1 MKRRSLKQR
10 IVWLTALLLVGW
22 LIAQTFALPS
32 RAATLS
38 EIQARG
44 RLIVAVKDN
53 LPPLGFLKNGELTGL
68 EIDLAQQLAIDL
80 LGENAEITFTP
91 VRNDRRLA
99 TLLAGEVDLVIAR
112 MTATPAR
119 ARLVDFSSPYY
130 FDGTAFVTKD
140 PTIARLGSLLRQPVA
155 VLNGSSTI
163 AVVRS
168 LLPSAVLV
176 GVRSYQEAL
185 TLLESNRAVA
195 FAADASILTGWV
207 QEFPQYRL
215 IDQLISTEALSVA
228 MPKGIRYSDLRERV
242 NASIDRLRTA
252 NWLSDRLQ
260 AWGLPE

>member
-1 MKRRSLKQR
+1 MKRRT
-10 IVWLTALLLVGW
+10 IWLTALLLVGW
-22 LIAQTFALPS
+22 LVTQTLALPS
-32 RAATLS
+32 HAAALS
-38 EIQARG
+38 EIQERG

-53 LPPLGFLKNGELTGL
+53 SPPLGFLQNGELAGL
-68 EIDLAQQLAIDL
+68 EIDLARQLAIAL
-80 LGENAEITFTP
+80 LGEAEVTFVP

-140 PTIARLGSLLRQPVA
+140 PAARLADLLRQPVA

-163 AVVRS
+163 ATVRS

-176 GVRSYQEAL
+176 GASSYQEAL
-185 TLLESNRAVA
+185 TLLESNRAIA

-207 QEFPQYRL
+207 QEFPQYHL
-215 IDQLISTEALSVA
+215 IEQLISTEALSVA
-228 MPKGIRYSDLRERV
+228 MPKGIRYSDLRQRV
-242 NASIDRLRTA
+242 NDSIDRWRET
-252 NWLSDRLQ
+252 NWLSDRLRT
-260 AWGLPE
+260 WGLPE